1 MIMERE
7 GYRECI
13 GILTERGYP
22 TLMRQKDAA
31 KALGISERHIRDLIR
46 EGKIRACGAMIP
58 IGAVAKIMC
67 G

>member
-1 MIMERE
+1 
-7 GYRECI
+7 
-13 GILTERGYP
+13 
-22 TLMRQKDAA
+22 MRQKDAA